1 MTLEYQNYGN
11 TDNSN
16 LKRAIF
22 LLLGVVFFIAIL
34 TGVVIATKGNPQP
47 TVVEKKEEPIS
58 NLVKELAIME
68 KTIGKEDVLSVNSNN
83 EYLTIKIR
91 QNTPEKKY
99 LPLLIRY
106 ENYVNIHYN
115 IDKTVELKIKKEVFA
130 K

>member
-1 MTLEYQNYGN
+1 MTVEYQNYGN

-22 LLLGVVFFIAIL
+22 LLIGIIFFIGIVM
-34 TGVVIATKGNPQP
+34 GIVVATKGSNQ
-47 TVVEKKEEPIS
+47 TQVIVKKEEPIT
-58 NLVKELAIME
+58 NLVKELEIMKE
-68 KTIGKEDVLSVNSNN
+68 TIGKESLLSLESNEN
-83 EYLTIKIR
+83 FIIIKVR
-91 QNTPEKKY
+91 KETPEKKY
-99 LPLLIRY
+99 LPLLVRY